1 MKASQIIQGLADL
14 LSGIE
19 GSEHVIQQP
28 APVAQSATPVA
39 PTPQIAPIAGAPSP
53 DEVVAK
59 GHTDGEIGVFV
70 PPLQAKI
77 ELMKKSVNV
86 DSVYDQGGSEEN
98 LTGHGADN
106 QDADDNELDR
116 IKKMAGITPTI
127 MGAEGD
133 EPFDS

>member
-14 LSGIE
+14 LAGIE
-19 GSEHVIQQP
+19 GTETQVQAP
-28 APVAQSATPVA
+28 TTVAAPVQQTA
-39 PTPQIAPIAGAPSP
+39 PTPQVAVIPSP
-53 DEVVAK
+53 KTPAAMVPQNQD
-59 GHTDGEIGVFV
+59 TGETGVFV

-106 QDADDNELDR
+106 QDNTDELDR
-116 IKKMAGITPTI
+116 IKKMAGITPSI

-133 EPFDS
+133 EPLDS

>member
-14 LSGIE
+14 LAGIE
-19 GSEHVIQQP
+19 GTETQIQ
-28 APVAQSATPVA
+28 APTPVVEPVQQTA
-39 PTPQIAPIAGAPSP
+39 PTPQVAVIPSP
-53 DEVVAK
+53 KTPAAVVPQNQD
-59 GHTDGEIGVFV
+59 TGETGVFV
-70 PPLQAKI
+70 PPLPAKI

-106 QDADDNELDR
+106 QDHTDELDR
-116 IKKMAGITPTI
+116 IKKMAGITPSI

-133 EPFDS
+133 VPLVS